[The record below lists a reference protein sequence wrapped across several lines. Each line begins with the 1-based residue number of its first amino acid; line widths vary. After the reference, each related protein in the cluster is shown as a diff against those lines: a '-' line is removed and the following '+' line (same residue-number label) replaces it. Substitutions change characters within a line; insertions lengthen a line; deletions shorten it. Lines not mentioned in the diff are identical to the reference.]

1 MLGKRKRL
9 GILAILAV
17 VVAAVFVMTGCVGP
31 RQPENTSGNNHY
43 GAKGISFD
51 YPKSWVPSSSSS
63 RYALT
68 TITDPKAERTSIFCE
83 RRVMAAGSTLQSLNT
98 DVVSEWAPTQIL
110 SEENITVAG
119 LPAIETE
126 MLSMQGIPVRE
137 YKTGLVVFE
146 KTGQLYTIAL
156 STPSEVYDAAVP
168 AFDMV
173 LTTFT
178 ITE

>member
-1 MLGKRKRL
+1 MLGKRNRL
-9 GILAILAV
+9 GVLAILAV
-17 VVAAVFVMTGCVGP
+17 IVAALFVFAGCVGP

-51 YPKSWVPSSSSS
+51 YPKSWVPSGSSS

-68 TITDPKAERTSIFCE
+68 TITDPNAERTSIFFE
-83 RRVMAAGSTLQSLNT
+83 RRVIPATSTLQSLNGE
-98 DVVSEWAPTQIL
+98 VVSEWAPTQIL
-110 SEENITVAG
+110 TEQNITVAG
-119 LPAIETE
+119 LPAMETT

-137 YKTGLVVFE
+137 YKTGLVVLE

-156 STPSEVYDAAVP
+156 STPSEVYDAALP

-178 ITE
+178 ITQ